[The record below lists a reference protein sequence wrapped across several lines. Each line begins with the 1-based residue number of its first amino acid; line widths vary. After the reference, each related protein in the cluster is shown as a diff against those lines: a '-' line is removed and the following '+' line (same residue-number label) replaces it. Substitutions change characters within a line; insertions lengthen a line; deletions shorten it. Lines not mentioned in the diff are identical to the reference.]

1 MYPAMH
7 PDDGRSD
14 AELLKASARDAEA
27 FGRFYDRHAAAV
39 VAFFVRRTGCPHVA
53 ADLTAETFAAAFVAS
68 RRYRDTG
75 APALAWLLGIARH
88 VLASALRRERVAQ
101 TARRRLGMQ
110 RIELDDQSLERI
122 EELGELADLRAAVEQ
137 ALAQLTPAVAEAVS
151 LRVVRELPYSEVA
164 RRLGCSEGAARVR
177 VARGLNAI
185 ADALET

>member
-1 MYPAMH
+1 
-7 PDDGRSD
+7 
-14 AELLKASARDAEA
+14 
-27 FGRFYDRHAAAV
+27 
-39 VAFFVRRTGCPHVA
+39 
-53 ADLTAETFAAAFVAS
+53 
-68 RRYRDTG
+68 
-75 APALAWLLGIARH
+75 
-88 VLASALRRERVAQ
+88 
-101 TARRRLGMQ
+101 MQ